1 VRNAGH
7 VITDSAIAS
16 LEYPVALL
24 DVPLI
29 VVLAHDT
36 CGAVRAAI
44 DLDAPGATPLP
55 PHIAG
60 LVAGIRPA
68 VRSSE
73 TRDAETVGITHLR
86 RTVTEL
92 VARSELISD
101 AVADGR
107 LAVVGANYK
116 LLEGVVVPSI
126 VIGDIGAEV

>member
-1 VRNAGH
+1 
-7 VITDSAIAS
+7 
-16 LEYPVALL
+16 
-24 DVPLI
+24 
-29 VVLAHDT
+29 
-36 CGAVRAAI
+36 
-44 DLDAPGATPLP
+44 
-55 PHIAG
+55 
-60 LVAGIRPA
+60 